1 MENQTRKYY
10 RTANDKKIAGVC
22 GGLGRYF
29 SIRPDFFPSPFRRA
43 ATMCRRR
50 ITDVPAIVDVHFP
63 AIIFITESSPL

>member
-29 SIRPDFFPSPFRRA
+29 SIDPIFFRLLFVVLLLCVGGGLLMYLLLWMLTSQQ
-43 ATMCRRR
+43 
-50 ITDVPAIVDVHFP
+50 
-63 AIIFITESSPL
+63 